1 MRPTTVISH
10 AMLSSLLV
18 LPLASFAQTAS
29 NQGTSAYRAVAA
41 AGGGATTTIG
51 GARGAGGFSGA
62 TVHTSPA
69 PAVATSVLGG
79 GSGTQR
85 SAATTGTA
93 NTTGTTGTTGT
104 TQ

>member
-41 AGGGATTTIG
+41 AGGATTTIG
-51 GARGAGGFSGA
+51 GARGTGGFSGA
-62 TVHTSPA
+62 TLHTSPA